1 MDKLSSSVKNK
12 KTTLKIKGAL
22 VLWLL
27 ISSPPVPGEEG
38 LPVAFIT
45 DLLAA
50 LGEHLPLLLVGC
62 VEILLAV
69 YLIGKLLWGK
79 VQHKPSGKGKGAET
93 IFLQEWKRQ
102 SEEVWHPPAPPG
114 PDARVHGGQPAG
126 GVGCDPHPS
135 AGGCRQP
142 AGWVGR

>member
-1 MDKLSSSVKNK
+1 MMMCRPGCVS
-12 KTTLKIKGAL
+12 AL
-22 VLWLL
+22 ALWLL

-62 VEILLAV
+62 AEILLAV

-79 VQHKPSGKGKGAET
+79 IQRKSSGKGGGPAYGKKNTKKKGNG
-93 IFLQEWKRQ
+93 R
-102 SEEVWHPPAPPG
+102 
-114 PDARVHGGQPAG
+114 GG
-126 GVGCDPHPS
+126 H
-135 AGGCRQP
+135 R
-142 AGWVGR
+142 

>member
-22 VLWLL
+22 ALWLL
-27 ISSPPVPGEEG
+27 ISSLPAPEEEG

-79 VQHKPSGKGKGAET
+79 VQHKPSG
-93 IFLQEWKRQ
+93 EWT
-102 SEEVWHPPAPPG
+102 
-114 PDARVHGGQPAG
+114 
-126 GVGCDPHPS
+126 
-135 AGGCRQP
+135 
-142 AGWVGR
+142 GRLKSWSGSMGFPL